1 MIWPPSSPII
11 SAPIFFQDTVVALQ
25 ALSKY
30 GAATFV
36 KGEKAATVTVK
47 SAGAF
52 SEEFQVDEAK
62 RLLLQ
67 EVALPEIPGKYSTAV
82 TGSGCVYVQV
92 RLARVPEVSQIGDQ
106 VSRSR
111 SEVQNRERNV
121 YQGEI

>member
-1 MIWPPSSPII
+1 M
-11 SAPIFFQDTVVALQ
+11 ALQ

-30 GAATFV
+30 GAATFT

-47 SAGAF
+47 SEKTF
-52 SEEFQVDEAK
+52 SEEFRVDEAK

-82 TGSGCVYVQV
+82 SGSGCVYVQV
-92 RLARVPEVSQIGDQ
+92 RLARVPEASQMGDQ

-111 SEVQNRERNV
+111 SELQNRERNV

>member
-1 MIWPPSSPII
+1 M
-11 SAPIFFQDTVVALQ
+11 ALQ

-30 GAATFV
+30 GAATYT

-47 SAGAF
+47 SETF
-52 SEEFQVDEAK
+52 SEEFRVDEAK

-82 TGSGCVYVQV
+82 SGSGCVYVQV
-92 RLARVPEVSQIGDQ
+92 RLASIPEVSQMGDQ

-111 SEVQNRERNV
+111 SELQNRERNV

>member
-25 ALSKY
+25 ALSRY
-30 GAATFV
+30 GAATFT
-36 KGEKAATVTVK
+36 KGEKAATITIK
-47 SAGAF
+47 SAETF

-67 EVALPEIPGKYSTAV
+67 EVALPKIPGEYSTAV
-82 TGSGCVYVQV
+82 SGSGCVYVQV
-92 RLARVPEVSQIGDQ
+92 RPARISEVSQMGGQ

-111 SEVQNRERNV
+111 SELQNGERNV